1 MKTQI
6 LKFDTAGAL
15 RLAPVENTRYVLESV
30 VCLDIGIGGGENSKK
45 GGQKSL
51 EIIMEKPDVVC
62 EVYCGYRVDKGQ
74 GFDLLVDI
82 SHVAPNTKSKIL
94 VKGVLDDGGVS
105 SFKGSVKVEAT
116 AKGSKTSLEDRALVI
131 GDSVYNHAEP
141 IMQIETDDVEA
152 SHASTT
158 GRVDES
164 QLFYLQSRGLS
175 HKEAQELL
183 VNAFLEVPIEQ
194 SSI

>member
-6 LKFDTAGAL
+6 INMDAVGTKLLSPKAH
-15 RLAPVENTRYVLESV
+15 TRYILESV
-30 VCLDIGIGGGENSKK
+30 VSSDIGVGGGENSKK

-62 EVYCGYRVDKGQ
+62 EVYCGYRVDKGH
-74 GFDLLVDI
+74 GFDLLVDV

-116 AKGSKTSLEDRALVI
+116 AKGSKTSLEDRALVL
-131 GDSVYNHAEP
+131 GSSVYNHAEP

-175 HKEAQELL
+175 YKEAQELL